1 MLFYILLT
9 HITLFSH
16 TRPDF
21 LIRGSNPLL
30 SQHRVTKKQ
39 FKKKIVS
46 FSRKCD
52 YLLLVKHLHLMTHT
66 ILLYLVVISSRHP
79 VLCIVV
85 LYTTSTPHTQRC
97 FHCDGQKLT
106 FTQWRCWLLVTF
118 KQRLWTCLRHL
129 IAAAFLLLLMGQLKI
144 QTWAK
149 IGFIT
154 RNLFINGF
162 KTLILL
168 THLYY

>member
-1 MLFYILLT
+1 M
-9 HITLFSH
+9 
-16 TRPDF
+16 
-21 LIRGSNPLL
+21 
-30 SQHRVTKKQ
+30 
-39 FKKKIVS
+39 KICQSLS
-46 FSRKCD
+46 FSPG
-52 YLLLVKHLHLMTHT
+52 
-66 ILLYLVVISSRHP
+66 HP

-85 LYTTSTPHTQRC
+85 LYTPYSDVSTTTA
-97 FHCDGQKLT
+97 KN
-106 FTQWRCWLLVTF
+106 LLLPSGVVLIAGF
-118 KQRLWTCLRHL
+118 KQRLWTCLHYL

-149 IGFIT
+149 IRFIS